1 MNAVEKVFALL
12 ERAENAEFF
21 CRHFKEDRDRA
32 LAERDA
38 AMAEVKDLKTA
49 KADKAKWF
57 EIDPFDPFGL
67 YERAPLP
74 YCWYGVAPTLFD
86 APSRAE
92 RAEICARDWEQ
103 EANRRWQLI
112 EAERVKVKELEAL
125 HRTYFNQPFAEAC
138 HTAARE
144 ERVRLCRLFTTMEF
158 NLRKYLPSSTETVGL
173 TTESALREA
182 EKGQP

>member
-57 EIDPFDPFGL
+57 T
-67 YERAPLP
+67 
-74 YCWYGVAPTLFD
+74 VAEEMRQEACALE
-86 APSRAE
+86 SRAE

-138 HTAARE
+138 RTAARE

-158 NLRKYLPSSTETVGL
+158 NLRKHLPSSTETVGP